1 MAKKQ
6 YKILIADDSQ
16 MNRALLAEML
26 SDECEIMEAEDGV
39 EALELVERCR
49 SELSLVLL
57 DIVMPELDG
66 LGVLGEMQQRGW
78 TEYIPVMMISAE
90 SGSEQVERAF
100 ELGAKDFIGRPFNAH
115 IVKHRVENAILLYAR
130 QRHLVDM
137 VVEHIYEKEQQSN
150 MMIDA
155 LGHIVE
161 FRNEES
167 GFHIRH
173 VHTLTEIIL
182 RELVKSSD
190 QYRFSAA
197 EINTI
202 STASALHDVGK
213 ISIPEEILNKPG
225 RLTEE
230 EFAIMKTHS
239 EVGAEMLRKLPI
251 YQDSQLIQDAYQ
263 ICRWHHERYDGS
275 GYPDGLK
282 GDEIPIIAQVVSLAD
297 VYDALTSNRVYKKA
311 ISHEKAVEMIL
322 NGECGAFQP
331 LLLECLKRVAPQL
344 PQELKRAQSDSP
356 RENLHFVA
364 EELFQKE
371 KMSLSSRM
379 LQMLEHERM
388 KFEFYD
394 DLTEEIRFEYTA
406 SPPMVR
412 LSTYGA
418 KKLGITETLMNPSK
432 NKDVIRLIG
441 ETDLQHWSDILRS
454 TSPGQPQATYECMLE
469 INGQRRWFQ
478 IIAKALWSEEKPPR
492 YTGAIGKAVDIH
504 DSRLELAKLRRR
516 ASSDG
521 LTNLLNRESAAQRI
535 QTRLRERP
543 EGQYALAI
551 MDLDMFKS
559 ANDNYGHLFGDRVLQ
574 RFAERLRK
582 TIRGGDIVAR
592 VGGDEFL
599 VFLEYKTP
607 LEPIISRI
615 FNGVCGDFEGF
626 PISVSIG
633 VAEASQVGP
642 DYTALFQAADRAL
655 YSIKRGQRDKRG
667 AGYRLY
673 DPSLPETG
681 SSIVSDLHETKGDEG
696 L

>member
-137 VVEHIYEKEQQSN
+137 VVEQIYEKEQQSN

-371 KMSLSSRM
+371 EMSLSSRM

-432 NKDVIRLIG
+432 NKDVIHLIG
-441 ETDLQHWSDILRS
+441 KTDLQHWSDILRS

-574 RFAERLRK
+574 QFAERLRK

-667 AGYRLY
+667 AGYRFY

-681 SSIVSDLHETKGDEG
+681 NSIVSDLNETKGDEG

>member
-1 MAKKQ
+1 
-6 YKILIADDSQ
+6 
-16 MNRALLAEML
+16 MNREILSEML
-26 SDECEIMEAEDGV
+26 SDECDIIEAENGI
-39 EALELVERCR
+39 EALELIERYR
-49 SELSLVLL
+49 AELALVLL

-66 LGVLGEMQQRGW
+66 LGVLSEMQQRGW
-78 TEYIPVMMISAE
+78 TDRVPVMMISAE

-100 ELGAKDFIGRPFNAH
+100 ALGAKDFIGRPFNAH
-115 IVKHRVENAILLYAR
+115 IVKRRVVNAILLYAR
-130 QRHLVDM
+130 QRHLMDM
-137 VVEHIYEKEQQSN
+137 VVEQIYEKEQQSN
-150 MMIDA
+150 MMIDV

-173 VHTLTEIIL
+173 VHTLTEIFL
-182 RELVKSSD
+182 RELVQLSD
-190 QYRFSAA
+190 NYRFSAA

-213 ISIPEEILNKPG
+213 INIPEEILNKPG
-225 RLTEE
+225 RLTDE
-230 EFAIMKTHS
+230 EFAVMKTHP
-239 EVGAEMLRKLPI
+239 VIGAEMLKKLPI

-263 ICRWHHERYDGS
+263 ICRWHHERYDGT

-297 VYDALTSNRVYKKA
+297 VYDALTSDRVYKKA
-311 ISHEKAVEMIL
+311 IAHEKAVEMIL

-331 LLLECLKRVAPQL
+331 LLLECLKRAAPRL
-344 PQELKRAQSDSP
+344 SEELKRAQSDSP
-356 RENLHFVA
+356 RENLRFVA
-364 EELFQKE
+364 EELFRKE
-371 KMSLSSRM
+371 EMSLSSRT
-379 LQMLEHERM
+379 LQLLEHERM

-394 DLTEEIRFEYTA
+394 SLTEEIRFEYTV

-418 KKLGITETLMNPSK
+418 KKLGVQETLMNPNK

-441 ETDLQHWSDILRS
+441 ETDFQHWSDILRS

-478 IIAKALWSEEKPPR
+478 IIAKAVWSEEKPPR

-504 DSRLELAKLRRR
+504 DSRLELADLRRR

-535 QTRLRERP
+535 QNRLQERP

-551 MDLDMFKS
+551 IDLDKFKS
-559 ANDNYGHLFGDRVLQ
+559 ANDSFGHLFGNRVLQ
-574 RFAERLRK
+574 QFAERLRK

-599 VFLEYKTP
+599 IFLEYKTP
-607 LEPIISRI
+607 LEPIIRRI
-615 FNGVCGDFEGF
+615 FKGVCGMFEGF

-633 VAEASQVGP
+633 VAEASKVGA

-655 YSIKRGQRDKRG
+655 YSIKRGDREKRG
-667 AGYRLY
+667 AGYCFY
-673 DPSLPETG
+673 DPSLPESDG
-681 SSIVSDLHETKGDEG
+681 SIVSGLDEEKGEEE
-696 L
+696 

>member
-1 MAKKQ
+1 
-6 YKILIADDSQ
+6 
-16 MNRALLAEML
+16 
-26 SDECEIMEAEDGV
+26 
-39 EALELVERCR
+39 
-49 SELSLVLL
+49 
-57 DIVMPELDG
+57 
-66 LGVLGEMQQRGW
+66 
-78 TEYIPVMMISAE
+78 
-90 SGSEQVERAF
+90 
-100 ELGAKDFIGRPFNAH
+100 
-115 IVKHRVENAILLYAR
+115 
-130 QRHLVDM
+130 
-137 VVEHIYEKEQQSN
+137 
-150 MMIDA
+150 
-155 LGHIVE
+155 
-161 FRNEES
+161 
-167 GFHIRH
+167 
-173 VHTLTEIIL
+173 
-182 RELVKSSD
+182 
-190 QYRFSAA
+190 
-197 EINTI
+197 
-202 STASALHDVGK
+202 
-213 ISIPEEILNKPG
+213 
-225 RLTEE
+225 
-230 EFAIMKTHS
+230 
-239 EVGAEMLRKLPI
+239 
-251 YQDSQLIQDAYQ
+251 
-263 ICRWHHERYDGS
+263 
-275 GYPDGLK
+275 
-282 GDEIPIIAQVVSLAD
+282 
-297 VYDALTSNRVYKKA
+297 
-311 ISHEKAVEMIL
+311 
-322 NGECGAFQP
+322 
-331 LLLECLKRVAPQL
+331 
-344 PQELKRAQSDSP
+344 
-356 RENLHFVA
+356 
-364 EELFQKE
+364 
-371 KMSLSSRM
+371 
-379 LQMLEHERM
+379 
-388 KFEFYD
+388 
-394 DLTEEIRFEYTA
+394 
-406 SPPMVR
+406 
-412 LSTYGA
+412 
-418 KKLGITETLMNPSK
+418 MNPSK

-574 RFAERLRK
+574 QFAERLRK

-599 VFLEYKTP
+599 AFLEYKTP

-681 SSIVSDLHETKGDEG
+681 SSIVSDLNETKGDEG